1 MPEEPLKID
10 PVPSG
15 LTTPVQ
21 VRKLSPDLVIEEMR
35 VSLGDFWSWAYSNLL
50 TNIIRGAF
58 AEYVVAQ
65 TLGIADRA
73 RIDWNAFD
81 LSYRGKRIE
90 VKSSAYLQSWP
101 QRKMSQVSFD
111 VAAKMPW
118 DAETGKSLNSPQ
130 RSADCYVFCL
140 YKETDL
146 SGRTPTAVLDLNR
159 WCFYTATL
167 AELEE
172 KFGVRR
178 RASLKA
184 LSEFGPFSHAELKS
198 KIEEKLGLV

>member
-1 MPEEPLKID
+1 MLEEPPKIV
-10 PVPSG
+10 PLPSG
-15 LTTPVQ
+15 FTTPVQ
-21 VRKLSPDLVIEEMR
+21 VHKLSPDLVIEELS

-50 TNIIRGAF
+50 TNIIRGVF
-58 AEYVVAQ
+58 AEYIVAQ

-81 LSYRGKRIE
+81 LNYRGKRIE
-90 VKSSAYLQSWP
+90 VKSAAYLQSWP
-101 QRKMSQVSFD
+101 QRKMSQISFD
-111 VAAKMPW
+111 VAAKMSW

-140 YKETDL
+140 YKERDL

-172 KFGVRR
+172 NFGVRKR
-178 RASLKA
+178 TSLKT
-184 LSEFGPFSHAELKS
+184 LSEFGPFSHDKLKS
-198 KIEEKLGLV
+198 KIEGKLGLA

>member
-1 MPEEPLKID
+1 LC
-10 PVPSG
+10 SARLG

-21 VRKLSPDLVIEEMR
+21 VRKLPPDLAIEELR

-50 TNIIRGAF
+50 TNINRGAF
-58 AEYVVAQ
+58 AEFVVAQ

-101 QRKMSQVSFD
+101 QQKVSQISFD

-118 DAETGKSLNSPQ
+118 DAETGRSLNLSQ
-130 RSADCYVFCL
+130 RPADCYVFCL
-140 YKETDL
+140 YKATDL

-159 WCFYTATL
+159 WCFYIAAL

-172 KFGVRR
+172 KFGTRKH
-178 RASLKA
+178 ASLKA
-184 LSEFGPFSHAELKS
+184 LSEFGPFSHVQLKS
-198 KIEEKLGLV
+198 RIEVKLGIA